1 VKAPRHLRVVFDTNT
16 VLSALLFSQGEIAW
30 LRAFWREGRS
40 IPLISSAAASELTRV
55 LAYPKFGLSPDDCI
69 ELLSD
74 YLPFCQTVII
84 AKVCPVNCRDKNDQ
98 PFLNLAH
105 SGRAHVLVTGDK
117 DLLALAGKTSF
128 VIESPESFR
137 QRISEIK
144 P

>member
-16 VLSALLFSQGEIAW
+16 VLSALLFSQGKIAW
-30 LRAFWREGRS
+30 LRAF
-40 IPLISSAAASELTRV
+40 ELTRV
-55 LAYPKFGLSPDDCI
+55 LAYPKFGLSTDDCI

-84 AKVCPVNCRDKNDQ
+84 AKACPVNCRDKNDQ

-137 QRISEIK
+137 QRISGIK

>member
-1 VKAPRHLRVVFDTNT
+1 
-16 VLSALLFSQGEIAW
+16 VLSALLFSQGKIAW
-30 LRAFWREGRS
+30 LRAFWGEGRS
-40 IPLISSAAASELTRV
+40 IPLISSVTASELTRV

-84 AKVCPVNCRDKNDQ
+84 TKACPVSCRDKNDQ